1 MPASIEF
8 DPERRIMTVTVS
20 GLRTVTNAAGVLGEM
35 LGDPRLEPD
44 CGILAD
50 FRDLQSIPTEE
61 EARQLFDLYTA
72 SGLLARYRIAVVV
85 TRPVHVVIA
94 SMIALRASFVGGR
107 LQVFDDRA
115 AAERWLERSR
125 APREP
130 SRGAGR

>member
-8 DPERRIMTVTVS
+8 DPERRIMTATVS

-35 LGDPRLEPD
+35 LGDPRLTAD

-50 FRDLQSIPTEE
+50 FRDLQSVPTED
-61 EARQLFDLYTA
+61 EARQLFDLYAA

-94 SMIALRASFVGGR
+94 SMIRLRASFVGSR
-107 LQVFDDRA
+107 LQVFDDPA
-115 AAERWLERSR
+115 AAERWLAESSG
-125 APREP
+125 AHEP
-130 SRGAGR
+130 SKGAGR